1 MLDLLIADGFVI
13 DGTGAPG
20 KRGDV
25 GVRDGRIV
33 ALGSTDEPARRR
45 IDADGLVVA
54 PGIVDIHT
62 HYDAQVFWDTSLS
75 PSSLHGITTVVG
87 GNCGFSIAPLTPEAG
102 PYLMKMLSKVEGMP
116 LESLEQGVPWD
127 WRSFGDYL
135 DRFEGTLAINAG
147 FLVGHSALRRVAMG
161 PAAVGERATPEH
173 IARMQSLLHESL
185 AGGALGFS
193 SSQATTHN
201 DGDGNPVPSR
211 FATDEELALLCSAV
225 GDHPGTTLE
234 FIPTVGPFGEE
245 HCETMTRMSLAA
257 NRPLNWNVLVVN
269 PEFPEMHE
277 SQLRASDHAAAR
289 GARVVALTLPYNL
302 TIRVN
307 LASGFLFDVL
317 PGWGPII
324 ALPLDE
330 RMRALSDPS
339 VREQLKKGWAEEPN
353 DLIKSLLNWENFH
366 IAEAFTPEVEPL
378 LERRIGDIARERDR
392 DALDVMLEIAI
403 SEQLRTSFHPPAG
416 QASDA
421 TWRLRAELWRDERT
435 VIGASDSGA
444 HLDMMDSFSYAVQ
457 VLGPAVRERQLLS
470 LEDAIHQLTEVPAA
484 LYGIRDRGRIAPGAW
499 ADLVLFDP
507 ARVGPGQTYT
517 RPDLPAGASRLY
529 AEPEGI
535 EHVLVNGS
543 EIARGKRLTGES
555 PGRVL
560 RSGRD
565 TRTVELSG
573 A

>member
-1 MLDLLIADGFVI
+1 MLDLLIAGGLVV

-20 KRGDV
+20 TRADV

-62 HYDAQVFWDTSLS
+62 HYDAQVFWDASLT

-87 GNCGFSIAPLTPEAG
+87 GNCGFSVAPLTPEAG
-102 PYLMKMLSKVEGMP
+102 PYRMQMLAMVEGMP

-135 DRFEGTLAINAG
+135 DRLEGTLAINAG

-161 PAAVGERATPEH
+161 PAAIGEQATPEH

-185 AGGALGFS
+185 AAGALGFS

-211 FATDEELALLCSAV
+211 FATDEELALLCSTV

-257 NRPLNWNVLVVN
+257 KRSLNWNVLVVN
-269 PEFPEMHE
+269 REFPEMHE

-289 GARVVALTLPYNL
+289 GARVVALTLPYDL
-302 TIRVN
+302 LIRVN
-307 LASGFLFDVL
+307 LASGFLFDAL
-317 PGWGPII
+317 PGWAPVV

-330 RMRALSDPS
+330 RIRALSDPG
-339 VREQLKKGWAEEPN
+339 VREKLKKGWAEEPN
-353 DLIKSLLNWENFH
+353 DLIKSLMNWENFH
-366 IAEAFTPEVEPL
+366 IAEAFTPEIEPL
-378 LERRIGDIARERDR
+378 LERRIGDIARERGR
-392 DALDVMLEIAI
+392 DAFDVMLDIAI
-403 SEQLRTSFHPPAG
+403 SEQLRTSFHPLAWQP
-416 QASDA
+416 SDA
-421 TWRLRAELWRDERT
+421 TWRARAELWRDERT

-457 VLGPAVRERQLLS
+457 VLGPSVRDRQLLS
-470 LEDAIHQLTEVPAA
+470 LEEAIHQLTCVPAA
-484 LYGIRDRGRIAPGAW
+484 LYGLRDRGRIAAGAW

-507 ARVGPGQTYT
+507 VRVGPGQTHT

-543 EIARGKRLTGES
+543 EIVRGKSLTGER

-560 RSGRD
+560 RSGQD

>member
-1 MLDLLIADGFVI
+1 MLDLLIAGGFVV

-20 KRGDV
+20 RRADV

-62 HYDAQVFWDTSLS
+62 HYDAQVFWDASLT

-87 GNCGFSIAPLTPEAG
+87 GNCGFSVAPLTPEAG
-102 PYLMKMLSKVEGMP
+102 PYLMQMLAKVEGMP

-127 WRSFGDYL
+127 WSSFGDYL
-135 DRFEGTLAINAG
+135 DRLEGTLAINAG

-185 AGGALGFS
+185 AAGALGFS

-201 DGDGNPVPSR
+201 DADGNPVPSR

-234 FIPTVGPFGEE
+234 FIPTVGTFGEE

-257 NRPLNWNVLVVN
+257 KRSLNWNVLVVN
-269 PEFPEMHE
+269 REFPEMHE

-289 GARVVALTLPYNL
+289 GAHVVALTLPYDL
-302 TIRVN
+302 LIRVN
-307 LASGFLFDVL
+307 LASGFLFDAL
-317 PGWGPII
+317 PGWGPVV

-330 RMRALSDPS
+330 RIRALSDPG
-339 VREQLKKGWAEEPN
+339 VREKLKKGWAEEPN
-353 DLIKSLLNWENFH
+353 DLIKSLMNWENFH
-366 IAEAFTPEVEPL
+366 IAEAFTPEIEPL
-378 LERRIGDIARERDR
+378 LERRIGDIARERGR
-392 DALDVMLEIAI
+392 DAFDVMLDIAI
-403 SEQLRTSFHPPAG
+403 SEQLRTSFHPLAWQP
-416 QASDA
+416 SDA
-421 TWRLRAELWRDERT
+421 TWRARAELWRDERT

-457 VLGPAVRERQLLS
+457 VLGPSVRDRQLLS
-470 LEDAIHQLTEVPAA
+470 LEEAIHQLTCVPAA
-484 LYGIRDRGRIAPGAW
+484 LYGLRDRGRIAAGAW

-507 ARVGPGQTYT
+507 ARVGPGQTHT

-543 EIARGKRLTGES
+543 EIVRGKSLTGER

-560 RSGRD
+560 RSGQD